1 MHAGPVPIDD
11 ATGAADGEQI
21 LRRISRRLMP
31 LLFVLYLLAYIDR
44 QNVSYAKLEMVGAL
58 NLSEAAYGLGA
69 SLFFLGYFLF
79 EAPSNMILAR
89 VGARLWFARILAT
102 WGLVTVAL
110 GFTHNVTM
118 FYALRFLLGVAEA
131 GFFPGVL
138 FVLTLWY
145 PQARRARMVGWF
157 MIASAVANA
166 IGSLVGGALLNLGG
180 LWGLAGWQWIFVAT
194 GVPAVLMAP
203 VVLLALPSRPADA
216 RFLSTS
222 DKAWLASELAAEQG
236 QPVEGSAWRAMTHP
250 DVLRLAALYFAMPLG
265 AYGLSYWLPTIVRGF
280 GATDLQN
287 GLLNVVPWICVALA
301 LWVVPRHAARRGA
314 SRWHI
319 VAPML
324 IAAAALMG
332 SVVLPGVGLKFA
344 LLCVA
349 AAAVFAGQPMFWSVP
364 QRLLTGAHAA
374 AGLAAI
380 NSIGNLGGF
389 VAQNAVPAVRDATG
403 SNLAPMAFLSVALT
417 LSAVG
422 FFLLLPRFD
431 RGLG

>member
-1 MHAGPVPIDD
+1 MHAGWSPVDD
-11 ATGAADGEQI
+11 AADVTDGDRV

-31 LLFVLYLLAYIDR
+31 LLFVLYLIAYIDR
-44 QNVSYAKLEMVGAL
+44 QNVSYAKLEMVDAL
-58 NLSEAAYGLGA
+58 GLSEAAYGLGA

-102 WGLVTVAL
+102 WGLVTILL
-110 GFTHNVTM
+110 GFTHNPTT
-118 FYALRFLLGVAEA
+118 FYVLRFLLGVAEA

-166 IGSLVGGALLNLGG
+166 IGALVGGALLQLGG
-180 LWGLAGWQWIFVAT
+180 SWGLAGWQWIFVAT

-203 VVLLALPSRPADA
+203 VVLLALPSRPAEA
-216 RFLSTS
+216 RFLSAS
-222 DKAWLASELAAEQG
+222 DKAWLAAELAGEAV
-236 QPVEGSAWRAMTHP
+236 PPAEGSAWRAITHP
-250 DVLRLAALYFAMPLG
+250 DVLRLAALYVAMPLA

-280 GATDLQN
+280 GASDIEN
-287 GLLNVVPWICVALA
+287 GLLNVLPWICVAFA
-301 LWVVPRHAARRGA
+301 LWAVPRHAARAGA

-324 IAAAALMG
+324 IAAGALIG
-332 SVVLPGVGLKFA
+332 SVVLPGAAMKFA

-403 SNLAPMAFLSVALT
+403 SNLAPMALLAMALT
-417 LSAVG
+417 ISAMG
-422 FFLLLPRFD
+422 FFVLLPRFD
-431 RGLG
+431 RTLH